1 MNYIDLPVYKNQE
14 KILSM
19 LKNNQALVVESPTGS
34 GKTTQLPVILYE
46 AGYASSGIIG
56 VTQPRRI
63 AAVSVSEFIAR
74 QTETRIP
81 GLIGYKMRF
90 ADKTNHETKIKIMT
104 DGILLQEMKLDPW
117 LSKYSLLVVDEAHER
132 SLNIDFI
139 LGLLK
144 RVLESR
150 RDFKVIISSATINAE
165 VFSEYFGNCPIVK
178 IEAQRFPVTM
188 VYDAVNNEQLI
199 MSNEKLG
206 MRNEQ
211 LTVRGEQFAVNR
223 EKKTVYREQRTGN
236 REQLTENREERRGN
250 REERRENKEKRT
262 ERNDNFRGNIS
273 AEEAILMKIEGIIT
287 RFISEKREG
296 DILVFLSGEK
306 MIKDCMNRLTFCSV
320 GNFLHIVPLYGRLS
334 KEEQE
339 KVFENAQ
346 KGKTK
351 VVISTNIAETSVTID
366 GITAVID
373 SGLAKLNWYNPRT
386 FTSSLIESPISIAS
400 ANQRKGRAGR
410 TREGTCYRLYT
421 RKDFERRSLYTTE
434 EIFRTDLSEVI
445 LRMADL
451 GITDFEDFDFI
462 AAPEKAGIIGGIETL
477 NLLDALENDRSL
489 SNIGKLM
496 TEFPLAPRQSRIIVE
511 AILRYPDVIR
521 ETIIAAA
528 FLSTQSPY
536 ILPPG
541 EETDARQAHHRF
553 RDDNGD
559 FVSYIKLFK
568 SYNDSTNRVKF
579 CEKNYLDD
587 RAMAEIVNVTAQLEE
602 ILASMKI
609 PVHYRAGILSENE
622 IDDYLCCIGRGM
634 IQFVCVREGSRGTSR
649 SRETRNRM
657 TSYHSLTENK
667 IIIHPG
673 SVMFR
678 ADPQFIVAGEIV
690 RTSRMYAMSVS
701 PLTKAVLHRIRPG
714 LFADYGKIIDQK
726 PASFAEILKDQGSH
740 QKKQKKERDFTNNIK
755 ISGEVFEI
763 ITVKGKKT
771 VLLPWEKLVLV
782 RDKIPTDTIYK
793 GIKGKIIINK
803 QYNLLAGEKLELILS
818 LAPTLD
824 AEGVFSRRWP
834 RKDSFNSQDDLCA
847 LLKHLDNLAKPVIWK
862 KNSKDLGFLG
872 LFTDEEGNYWLRAS
886 RGFHTSL
893 NESLSSLESLIDE
906 LDEGVDIE
914 QKHIVNQCYR
924 RLSDYLN

>member
-1 MNYIDLPVYKNQE
+1 MNYLDLPVYRNQQ
-14 KILSM
+14 KILSA
-19 LKNNQALVVESPTGS
+19 LENNQALVVESPTGS

-46 AGYASSGIIG
+46 AGYAHSGIIG

-74 QTETRIP
+74 QTGTSIP

-90 ADKTNHETKIKIMT
+90 ADCTNHETKIKIMT

-165 VFSEYFGNCPIVK
+165 VFSEYFGECPIVK
-178 IEAQRFPVTM
+178 IDAQLFPVTLI
-188 VYDAVNNEQLI
+188 YDPVVSGEQL
-199 MSNEKLG
+199 
-206 MRNEQ
+206 
-211 LTVRGEQFAVNR
+211 A
-223 EKKTVYREQRTGN
+223 
-236 REQLTENREERRGN
+236 ENNEERRGK
-250 REERRENKEKRT
+250 REERKGKRDDRRENSEQRKGKWREYGA
-262 ERNDNFRGNIS
+262 GNREIGANSS
-273 AEEAILMKIEGIIT
+273 AAEAILVKIETIIT
-287 RFISEKREG
+287 RFINEKREG

-306 MIKDCMNRLTFCSV
+306 MIKDCMNRLAFSSV
-320 GNFLHIVPLYGRLS
+320 GKNLHLIPLYGRLG

-339 KVFENAQ
+339 RVFEDAP

-386 FTSSLIESPISIAS
+386 FTSSLIEAPISKAS

-410 TREGTCYRLYT
+410 TQEGTCYRLYM
-421 RKDFERRSLYTTE
+421 RKDFENRELFTTE

-451 GITDFEDFDFI
+451 GITNFEDFDFI
-462 AAPEKAGIIGGIETL
+462 AAPEKEGLIGGIETL
-477 NLLDALENDRSL
+477 NLLEALEPDRRL

-496 TEFPLAPRQSRIIVE
+496 TEFPLAPRHSRIIVE
-511 AILRYPDVIR
+511 AILRYPDVIQ
-521 ETIIAAA
+521 ETLIAAA

-559 FVSYIKLFK
+559 FVSYLKLFK
-568 SYNDSTNRVKF
+568 AYNDSTNKLKF
-579 CEKNYLDD
+579 CEKSYLDE

-602 ILASMKI
+602 ILAAMKI
-609 PVHYRAGILSENE
+609 PVHTRAQILSGDA

-634 IQFVCVREGSRGTSR
+634 IQFVCVKEGRGKIG
-649 SRETRNRM
+649 
-657 TSYHSLTENK
+657 SYRSLTADK

-678 ADPQFIVAGEIV
+678 VDPPFIVAGEIV
-690 RTSRMYAMSVS
+690 RTSRTYAMSVS
-701 PLTKAVLHRIRPG
+701 PLSKTVLERLR
-714 LFADYGKIIDQK
+714 LRF
-726 PASFAEILKDQGSH
+726 FAEHKKSGEPRLEKLKRA
-740 QKKQKKERDFTNNIK
+740 RDFTNNIK
-755 ISGEVFEI
+755 IEGEVFEI
-763 ITVKGKKT
+763 VMVKGKKT
-771 VLLPWEKLVLV
+771 VLLPWEKLTGIQ
-782 RDKIPTDTIYK
+782 DKISAETFYK
-793 GIKGKIIINK
+793 GLKGKIIVKN

-818 LAPTLD
+818 LVPTLD
-824 AEGVFSRRWP
+824 VENAFSRAWP
-834 RKDSFNSQDDLCA
+834 RKGNFNSQENLAALLDHLDDLT
-847 LLKHLDNLAKPVIWK
+847 KPVIWK

-872 LFTDEEGNYWLRAS
+872 LFTDGEGNYWLRAS

-893 NESLSSLESLIDE
+893 NESLSSLETLIDE
-906 LDEGVDIE
+906 LGEEVDIE

-924 RLSDYLN
+924 RLSDYLG

>member
-1 MNYIDLPVYKNQE
+1 MNYIELPVYKNQK

-19 LKNNQALVVESPTGS
+19 LENNQALVVESPTGS

-46 AGYASSGIIG
+46 AGYTKNGIIG

-74 QTETRIP
+74 QTDTKIP

-90 ADKTNHETKIKIMT
+90 ADQTNHETKIKIMT
-104 DGILLQEMKLDPW
+104 DGMLLQEMKIDPW
-117 LSKYSLLVVDEAHER
+117 LSKYGVLIVDEAHER

-165 VFSEYFGNCPIVK
+165 IFSEYFNNCPIVK
-178 IEAQRFPVTM
+178 IEAQRFPVTLI
-188 VYDAVNNEQLI
+188 YDPV
-199 MSNEKLG
+199 
-206 MRNEQ
+206 
-211 LTVRGEQFAVNR
+211 LTSEPEEREERNR
-223 EKKTVYREQRTGN
+223 EKTRNN
-236 REQLTENREERRGN
+236 RQIN
-250 REERRENKEKRT
+250 NK
-262 ERNDNFRGNIS
+262 
-273 AEEAILMKIEGIIT
+273 EEAILLKIETITT

-296 DILVFLSGEK
+296 DILIFLSGEK
-306 MIKDCMNRLTFCSV
+306 MIKDCISRLTFCSA
-320 GNFLHIVPLYGRLS
+320 GKYLHLVPLYGRLG

-339 KVFENAQ
+339 KVFEDPP

-373 SGLAKLNWYNPRT
+373 SGLAKINWYNPRT

-421 RKDFERRSLYTTE
+421 RKDFEQRQLYTTE

-462 AAPEKAGIIGGIETL
+462 AAPEREGLLGGIETL
-477 NLLDALENDRSL
+477 NLLDALEKDRSL

-511 AILRYPDVIR
+511 AILKYPDVIK
-521 ETIIAAA
+521 ETLIAAA

-559 FVSYIKLFK
+559 FVSYLKLYK
-568 SYNDSTNRVKF
+568 SYNDSTNKFKF
-579 CEKNYLDD
+579 CEKSYLDE

-602 ILASMKI
+602 ILAKMKI
-609 PVHYRAGILSENE
+609 PVHQRAQLLSSAE

-634 IQFVCVREGSRGTSR
+634 IQFVCVRERGHGESHGKIGSYR
-649 SRETRNRM
+649 
-657 TSYHSLTENK
+657 SLTADK

-678 ADPQFIVAGEIV
+678 MDPLFIVAGEIV
-690 RTSRMYAMSVS
+690 RTSKMYAMSVS
-701 PLTKAVLHRIRPG
+701 PLSREVLNRIRPG
-714 LFADYGKIIDQK
+714 LFSGDADGR
-726 PASFAEILKDQGSH
+726 STSGTE
-740 QKKQKKERDFTNNIK
+740 KQKKTRDFTNNIK
-755 ISGEVFEI
+755 ISGEVFDI
-763 ITVKGKKT
+763 VTVKGKKT
-771 VLLPWEKLVLV
+771 VILPWEKLEHI
-782 RDKIPTDTIYK
+782 RDKLSSEKNYK
-793 GIKGKIIINK
+793 SIKGKIIIKN
-803 QYNLLAGEKLELILS
+803 QYNLLAGEKLSFILS
-818 LAPTLD
+818 LAPILD
-824 AEGVFSRRWP
+824 VDGAFSRSLP
-834 RKDSFNSQDDLCA
+834 RKENFNSHEKLSA
-847 LLKHLDNLAKPVIWK
+847 LINHLDDLAKPVIWK
-862 KNSKDLGFLG
+862 KNSKELGFLG
-872 LFTDEEGNYWLRAS
+872 LFTDGDGNYWFRAS
-886 RGFHTSL
+886 RGFYTCL

-906 LDEGVDIE
+906 LGEEVDIE
-914 QKHIVNQCYR
+914 QKHVVNQCYR
-924 RLSDYLN
+924 RLSDYL

>member
-1 MNYIDLPVYKNQE
+1 MLNYNIFYFFDQALIIIIMNYIDLPVYRNQE

-19 LKNNQALVVESPTGS
+19 LEKNQALVVESPTGS

-46 AGYASSGIIG
+46 AGYSKNGIIG

-74 QTETRIP
+74 QTETHIP

-90 ADKTNHETKIKIMT
+90 ADQTNHETKIKIMT

-117 LSKYSLLVVDEAHER
+117 LSKYSVLVVDEAHER

-150 RDFKVIISSATINAE
+150 KDFKVIISSATINAE
-165 VFSEYFGNCPIVK
+165 IFSEYFGNCPIVK
-178 IEAQRFPVTM
+178 IEAQRFPVTL
-188 VYDAVNNEQLI
+188 VYDPVNREQAASNNEQRI
-199 MSNEKLG
+199 
-206 MRNEQ
+206 
-211 LTVRGEQFAVNR
+211 
-223 EKKTVYREQRTGN
+223 
-236 REQLTENREERRGN
+236 ENRGRKERSAS
-250 REERRENKEKRT
+250 
-262 ERNDNFRGNIS
+262 NFN
-273 AEEAILMKIEGIIT
+273 AEELILTKIEAITT
-287 RFISEKREG
+287 RFINEKREG

-306 MIKDCMNRLTFCSV
+306 MIKECMNKLTFCSV
-320 GNFLHIVPLYGRLS
+320 GKNLHIIPLYGRLG

-339 KVFENAQ
+339 KVFEVAP
-346 KGKTK
+346 KSKTK

-421 RKDFERRSLYTTE
+421 RNDFEKRQLYTAE

-451 GITDFEDFDFI
+451 GITNFEDFDFI
-462 AAPEKAGIIGGIETL
+462 STPDREGIIGGIETL
-477 NLLDALENDRSL
+477 KLLDALEKDRSL

-511 AILRYPDVIR
+511 AILKYPDVIR

-553 RDDNGD
+553 RDDHGD
-559 FVSYIKLFK
+559 FVSYLKLFK
-568 SYNDSTNRVKF
+568 SYSDSTNKTNF
-579 CEKNYLDD
+579 CEKSYLDE
-587 RAMAEIVNVTAQLEE
+587 RAIAEIANVTAQLEE
-602 ILASMKI
+602 ILAKMKI
-609 PVHYRAGILSENE
+609 PVHYRAVPLKESE

-634 IQFVCVREGSRGTSR
+634 IQFVCAREGRGR
-649 SRETRNRM
+649 IG
-657 TSYHSLTENK
+657 SYSSLTENK

-678 ADPQFIVAGEIV
+678 VDPQFIVAGEIV
-690 RTSRMYAMSVS
+690 KTSRMYAMSVS
-701 PLTKAVLHRIRPG
+701 PLSREVLNRIRPG
-714 LFADYGKIIDQK
+714 LFADHGKHDDSRQ
-726 PASFAEILKDQGSH
+726 ER
-740 QKKQKKERDFTNNIK
+740 QKKSRDYTNNIK
-755 ISGEVFEI
+755 IQGEVFEI
-763 ITVKGKKT
+763 QNIKGKKT
-771 VLLPWEKLVLV
+771 VVLPWEKLKLIGN
-782 RDKIPTDTIYK
+782 KITDNGEYR
-793 GIKGKIIINK
+793 GIKGKIIVKN
-803 QYNLLAGEKLELILS
+803 QFNLLAGEKLDLILS

-824 AEGVFSRRWP
+824 ADAAFTRAWP
-834 RKDSFNSQDDLCA
+834 RKQNFNSQLNLPA
-847 LLKHLDNLAKPVIWK
+847 LLKHLDSLSRPVIWK

-872 LFTDEEGNYWLRAS
+872 LFTDGAGNYWMRAS
-886 RGFHTSL
+886 RGFHTSI
-893 NESLSSLESLIDE
+893 NESLSSLENLIDE
-906 LDEGVDIE
+906 LGDEVDIE

-924 RLSDYLN
+924 RLSDYLG

>member
-1 MNYIDLPVYKNQE
+1 MNYLDLPVYKNSK

-19 LKNNQALVVESPTGS
+19 LENNQALVVESPTGS

-46 AGYASSGIIG
+46 AGYAGNGIIG

-74 QTETRIP
+74 QTGTSIP

-90 ADKTNHETKIKIMT
+90 ADRTNHETKIKIMT

-165 VFSEYFGNCPIVK
+165 VFSEYFGECPIVK
-178 IEAQRFPVTM
+178 IDAQLFPVTLIYDP
-188 VYDAVNNEQLI
+188 VIENTSFKHKESAEDAV
-199 MSNEKLG
+199 
-206 MRNEQ
+206 
-211 LTVRGEQFAVNR
+211 LT
-223 EKKTVYREQRTGN
+223 KI
-236 REQLTENREERRGN
+236 
-250 REERRENKEKRT
+250 
-262 ERNDNFRGNIS
+262 D
-273 AEEAILMKIEGIIT
+273 AITT
-287 RFISEKREG
+287 RFINEKREG
-296 DILVFLSGEK
+296 DILIFLPGEK
-306 MIKDCMNRLTFCSV
+306 MIRDCINRLAFSSF
-320 GNFLHIVPLYGRLS
+320 GKNLHLLPLYGRLG

-339 KVFENAQ
+339 KVFEDVP

-351 VVISTNIAETSVTID
+351 VVIATNIAETSVTID

-386 FTSSLIESPISIAS
+386 FTSSLIEAPISKAS

-421 RKDFERRSLYTTE
+421 RKDFENRSLFTTE

-451 GITDFEDFDFI
+451 GITNFEDFDFI
-462 AAPEKAGIIGGIETL
+462 AAPEKEGLIGGIETL
-477 NLLDALENDRSL
+477 NFLEALEKDRSL

-553 RDDNGD
+553 RDDSGD
-559 FVSYIKLFK
+559 FVSYLKLFK
-568 SYNDSTNRVKF
+568 SYNDSTNKLKF
-579 CEKNYLDD
+579 CEKNYLDE
-587 RAMAEIVNVTAQLEE
+587 RAMAEIVNVASQLEE
-602 ILASMKI
+602 ILATMKI
-609 PVHYRAGILSENE
+609 PVHQRAQPLSGSET
-622 IDDYLCCIGRGM
+622 DDYLCCIGRGM
-634 IQFVCVREGSRGTSR
+634 IQFVCIKEGRGKFGTYS
-649 SRETRNRM
+649 
-657 TSYHSLTENK
+657 SLTADK

-678 ADPQFIVAGEIV
+678 LDPPFIVAGEIV

-701 PLTKAVLHRIRPG
+701 PLSKAVLERLRPG
-714 LFADYGKIIDQK
+714 F
-726 PASFAEILKDQGSH
+726 FAEYEKSDRM
-740 QKKQKKERDFTNNIK
+740 KPERPKRARDFTNNIK
-755 ISGEVFEI
+755 IEGEVFEI
-763 ITVKGKKT
+763 ATIKGKKT
-771 VLLPWEKLVLV
+771 VLLPWEKLVSI
-782 RDKIPTDTIYK
+782 RDKISGDTVYRGLK
-793 GIKGKIIINK
+793 GRIIVNN

-818 LAPTLD
+818 LVPTLD
-824 AEGVFSRRWP
+824 VENIFSRTWP
-834 RKDSFNSQDDLCA
+834 HKESFNSQNDLAA
-847 LLKHLDNLAKPVIWK
+847 LLNHLDDLAKPVTWK
-862 KNSKDLGFLG
+862 KNSRDLGFLG
-872 LFTDEEGNYWLRAS
+872 LFTDGEGNYWLRAS
-886 RGFHTSL
+886 RGFNTSL
-893 NESLSSLESLIDE
+893 NESLSSLETLIDE
-906 LDEGVDIE
+906 LGEEVDLE
-914 QKHIVNQCYR
+914 KKHIVNQCYR
-924 RLSDYLN
+924 RLSDYLG

>member
-1 MNYIDLPVYKNQE
+1 MNYIELPVYRNSK

-19 LKNNQALVVESPTGS
+19 LENNQALVVESPTGS

-46 AGYASSGIIG
+46 AGYARGGIIG

-74 QTETRIP
+74 QTETVIP

-90 ADKTNHETKIKIMT
+90 ADRTNHETKIKIMT

-144 RVLESR
+144 RVLENR

-165 VFSEYFGNCPIVK
+165 VFSEYFGECPIVK
-178 IEAQRFPVTM
+178 IDAQIFPVTLI
-188 VYDAVNNEQLI
+188 YDPPIIGSYSPKFEQKERFNQKKYG
-199 MSNEKLG
+199 S
-206 MRNEQ
+206 RNES
-211 LTVRGEQFAVNR
+211 
-223 EKKTVYREQRTGN
+223 
-236 REQLTENREERRGN
+236 
-250 REERRENKEKRT
+250 
-262 ERNDNFRGNIS
+262 RNDSKNDSKNGERETNFRAGDN
-273 AEEAILMKIEGIIT
+273 AAEAILIKIEAITT
-287 RFISEKREG
+287 RFINEKREG
-296 DILVFLSGEK
+296 DILIFLSGEK
-306 MIKDCMNRLTFCSV
+306 MIKDCMNRLAFSSV
-320 GNFLHIVPLYGRLS
+320 GKNLHLIPLYGRLG

-339 KVFENAQ
+339 KVFEDAP

-366 GITAVID
+366 GITCVID

-386 FTSSLIESPISIAS
+386 FTSSLIEAPISKAS

-421 RKDFERRSLYTTE
+421 RKDFENRALFTTE

-451 GITDFEDFDFI
+451 GITNFEDFDFI
-462 AAPEKAGIIGGIETL
+462 AAPEKEGLIGGIETL
-477 NLLDALENDRSL
+477 NLLDALEKDRSL

-511 AILRYPDVIR
+511 AILKYPDVIR
-521 ETIIAAA
+521 ETLIAAA

-559 FVSYIKLFK
+559 FVSYLKLFK
-568 SYNDSTNRVKF
+568 AYNDSTNKLKF
-579 CEKNYLDD
+579 CEKSYLDE
-587 RAMAEIVNVTAQLEE
+587 RAMAEIVNVTSQLEE
-602 ILASMKI
+602 IIASMKI
-609 PVHYRAGILSENE
+609 PVHVRAQPLSGGE

-634 IQFVCVREGSRGTSR
+634 IQFVCVREGRGKIG
-649 SRETRNRM
+649 
-657 TSYHSLTENK
+657 SYRTLTADK

-678 ADPQFIVAGEIV
+678 IDPPFIVAGEIV

-701 PLTKAVLHRIRPG
+701 PLSKAVLERLRPG
-714 LFADYGKIIDQK
+714 FFAEYGKYGEQR
-726 PASFAEILKDQGSH
+726 PAKLK
-740 QKKQKKERDFTNNIK
+740 KARDFTNNVK
-755 ISGEVFEI
+755 IEGEVFEI

-771 VLLPWEKLVLV
+771 VLLPWEQLASI
-782 RDKIPTDTIYK
+782 RDKISADTVYK
-793 GIKGKIIINK
+793 GLKGKIIVKN

-818 LAPTLD
+818 LVPTLD
-824 AEGVFSRRWP
+824 VENAFSRSWP
-834 RKDSFNSQDDLCA
+834 RKESFNSQENLA
-847 LLKHLDNLAKPVIWK
+847 PLLNHLDSLAKPTIWK
-862 KNSKDLGFLG
+862 KNSKDMGFLG
-872 LFTDEEGNYWLRAS
+872 LFTDGGGNYWLRAS
-886 RGFHTSL
+886 RGFYTSL
-893 NESLSSLESLIDE
+893 NESPSSLETLIDE
-906 LDEGVDIE
+906 LGEEVDIE

-924 RLSDYLN
+924 RLSDYLG